1 MIIIQLDSEQLM
13 NLIQKSVR
21 KVLNESSTQTTITS
35 KQDDQHLTVK
45 EAASFLNITVPT
57 LYSKNSRG
65 ELPSCKPPG
74 CKRLFFLKSD
84 LIEYLKQGRRK
95 TAFEIKIEAEAYINK
110 PRNDR
115 DGK

>member
-21 KVLNESSTQTTITS
+21 KVLNENSPQTTIPS

-65 ELPSCKPPG
+65 ELPSCKPQG
-74 CKRLFFLKSD
+74 SKRLFFLKSD

-95 TAFEIKIEAEAYINK
+95 TTFEIKTEAETYINK
-110 PRNDR
+110 HSNNQ